1 MCRRR
6 WTRILL
12 HLHIHLL
19 LQYLIQSCARGD
31 GTREERGTSKQ
42 GGWGP
47 VLLGNQ
53 GSLLP
58 SLPPSLPPTL
68 LLSHPPGLSLSLF
81 QVVDIFAEYQ
91 RQSSDVLSSAPVELR
106 DTGADGTFRLIHSMR
121 LYRTEAL
128 KESPTYVNVYA
139 T

>member
-1 MCRRR
+1 VRNAGLQNRVGGARYCSV
-6 WTRILL
+6 TR
-12 HLHIHLL
+12 
-19 LQYLIQSCARGD
+19 A
-31 GTREERGTSKQ
+31 
-42 GGWGP
+42 
-47 VLLGNQ
+47 
-53 GSLLP
+53 P
-58 SLPPSLPPTL
+58 SFPLSLPPTL